1 MKKVV
6 ETINKPIKLWL
17 DDLEE
22 GAMLQAENLA
32 TLPFIFKHVALMP
45 DAHQGYGMPIGGV
58 LATKG
63 VVVPNAVGV
72 DIGCGMISVKTNLT
86 SLDKDDR
93 KKIMGLIRKT
103 VPVGKGNNHKQDQ
116 EDWLNKDEI
125 KRLKGWS
132 IIEKEYKSSLRS
144 LGTMGSGNHFC
155 EIQQGNDDHIYIMI
169 HSGSRNL
176 GYKVATYYN
185 KLAISLNQRWFS
197 SVPDK
202 HQLAFLPLDTKE
214 GQDYVTDM
222 QTCVRFAEANR
233 SLMMK
238 RVEEAFTEVLDNVE
252 FYDAIDVAHNYAR
265 LENHFGQNVMV
276 HRKGATSAK
285 LGEIGIIPGS
295 QGHHSYIVEG
305 LGNEQSFDSCSHG
318 AGRAMSRTEAIKTL
332 DLEAEIKK
340 LDSLGVIHS
349 VRNKKDLDEA
359 PGSYKDIA
367 TVMENQKDLVNIIV
381 ELTPLGTV
389 KG

>member
-1 MKKVV
+1 
-6 ETINKPIKLWL
+6 
-17 DDLEE
+17 
-22 GAMLQAENLA
+22 
-32 TLPFIFKHVALMP
+32 
-45 DAHQGYGMPIGGV
+45 
-58 LATKG
+58 
-63 VVVPNAVGV
+63 
-72 DIGCGMISVKTNLT
+72 
-86 SLDKDDR
+86 
-93 KKIMGLIRKT
+93 
-103 VPVGKGNNHKQDQ
+103 
-116 EDWLNKDEI
+116 
-125 KRLKGWS
+125 
-132 IIEKEYKSSLRS
+132 
-144 LGTMGSGNHFC
+144 
-155 EIQQGNDDHIYIMI
+155 MI

-197 SVPDK
+197 LVPDK